1 MKEYNKSSKVL
12 NKNKIRSSV
21 TIGGEIFLIVG
32 LGITFLYFC
41 YLIRDVVNPIIV
53 FVVLLCGLI
62 PFRRFMWA
70 KTLIILLSFLF
81 SLWVIDKASYL
92 MAPFIIG
99 GLIAYLFNP
108 FITSLEKR
116 IPRVILVILIF
127 IPLAGLAFV
136 LFLILVPRFME
147 ETLMIL
153 DNLTSQTSNIA
164 TTMSMIFNEVTGWIK
179 NTIPGFSNI
188 DFYLDENIIMDFLF
202 DAGGILDDLY
212 TYITSI
218 KITNITTVFSMV
230 FSYFVIL
237 PFVTF
242 YFMLDFEKIEN
253 KLTKLIPLRWQDN
266 CNYMIVVSNRI
277 INNYIVG
284 MSILALVFFV
294 LTYILLTITK
304 TEYVLSLSFM
314 RGVFNFIPFIGP
326 FVAFLV
332 ALLVA
337 MATDAVWWHGIIKM
351 ILVYGVIQIIDS
363 GFLAPKILGRSV
375 KIHAIAVMFATII
388 GGVLFGFVGVLIG
401 IPLVGIILII
411 FNKISPYYYN
421 SKFYNSTG
429 KKK

>member
-1 MKEYNKSSKVL
+1 
-12 NKNKIRSSV
+12 
-21 TIGGEIFLIVG
+21 
-32 LGITFLYFC
+32 
-41 YLIRDVVNPIIV
+41 
-53 FVVLLCGLI
+53 
-62 PFRRFMWA
+62 
-70 KTLIILLSFLF
+70 
-81 SLWVIDKASYL
+81 
-92 MAPFIIG
+92 
-99 GLIAYLFNP
+99 
-108 FITSLEKR
+108 
-116 IPRVILVILIF
+116 
-127 IPLAGLAFV
+127 
-136 LFLILVPRFME
+136 
-147 ETLMIL
+147 
-153 DNLTSQTSNIA
+153 
-164 TTMSMIFNEVTGWIK
+164 
-179 NTIPGFSNI
+179 
-188 DFYLDENIIMDFLF
+188 
-202 DAGGILDDLY
+202 
-212 TYITSI
+212 
-218 KITNITTVFSMV
+218 MV

-242 YFMLDFEKIEN
+242 YFMLDFEKIQN

-337 MATDAVWWHGIIKM
+337 MATDPVWWHGIIKM

-411 FNKISPYYYN
+411 FKKISPYYYN

>member
-1 MKEYNKSSKVL
+1 MKENNEGSKVTD
-12 NKNKIRSSV
+12 KNKIRSSI
-21 TIGGEIFLIVG
+21 TLGGEIFLLVG

-41 YLIRDVVNPIIV
+41 YLIKDVVNPIIV

-70 KTLIILLSFLF
+70 KTVIILLSFLF
-81 SLWVIDKASYL
+81 SLWIVNKASYL
-92 MAPFIIG
+92 IAPFIIG

-108 FITSLEKR
+108 LITSLEKR
-116 IPRVILVILIF
+116 IPRIILVISIF
-127 IPLAGLAFV
+127 IPLVGLALV
-136 LFLILVPRFME
+136 LLLILIPRFLE

-153 DNLTSQTSNIA
+153 DSLTSQTSNIA
-164 TTMSMIFNEVTGWIK
+164 TTISLIFNEITNWIK
-179 NTIPGFSNI
+179 NTVPGFSGV

-202 DAGGILDDLY
+202 DTGGILDALY
-212 TYITSI
+212 RYLTNI

-242 YFMLDFEKIEN
+242 YFMLDFEKIQN
-253 KLTKLIPLRWQDN
+253 KLIKLIPLRWQYHW
-266 CNYMIVVSNRI
+266 NYMIVVSNRI

-284 MSILALVFFV
+284 MSILALIFFI
-294 LTYILLTITK
+294 LTYILLSITK
-304 TEYVLSLSFM
+304 TDYVLSLSFM

-326 FVAFLV
+326 FVAFLI

-337 MATDAVWWHGIIKM
+337 MATDPIWWHGIIKM
-351 ILVYGVIQIIDS
+351 ILVYGIIQIIDS

-411 FNKISPYYYN
+411 FKNISPYYYN
-421 SKFYNSTG
+421 SKFYKSTG